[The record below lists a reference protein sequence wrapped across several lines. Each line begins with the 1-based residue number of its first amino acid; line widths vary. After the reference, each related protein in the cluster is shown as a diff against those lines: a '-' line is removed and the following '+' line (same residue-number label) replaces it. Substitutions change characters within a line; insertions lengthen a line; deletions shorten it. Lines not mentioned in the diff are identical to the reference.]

1 MSHHPQSDQQ
11 ANGTLSTLLLSGKSL
26 RIGLKFFGPGFF
38 VPAINPSLRL
48 SEAAIEEDTRSQQ
61 LSLSLSRPPE
71 AAPWPRSPVFVPDGF
86 NDYSSSKKHWASTH
100 EPYQIKRNS
109 HSPTASF
116 RGATSADLVP

>member
-48 SEAAIEEDTRSQQ
+48 SEAAIQADTRSQQ
-61 LSLSLSRPPE
+61 LSLSLSATGGSSLVSLPCFRPGKDKI
-71 AAPWPRSPVFVPDGF
+71 F
-86 NDYSSSKKHWASTH
+86 
-100 EPYQIKRNS
+100 
-109 HSPTASF
+109 
-116 RGATSADLVP
+116 DL

>member
-71 AAPWPRSPVFVPDGF
+71 AAPWPRSPVFVPVKIRSLTLDF
-86 NDYSSSKKHWASTH
+86 HIINCMLVFPSQLNFD
-100 EPYQIKRNS
+100 PPIFR
-109 HSPTASF
+109 SPIVF
-116 RGATSADLVP
+116 